1 MKTNCPQC
9 NKATESRYSEKEELH
24 YFYCTDC
31 KIGGKGKTTLGLQ
44 FIPQAGVYIGLI
56 KGEKSNKSAMWSKD
70 GVHIVRST
78 PNLNIAG

>member
-1 MKTNCPQC
+1 VQIRERGKNKPTKNDNMKKPIKKT
-9 NKATESRYSEKEELH
+9 K
-24 YFYCTDC
+24 D
-31 KIGGKGKTTLGLQ
+31 GKVVLGLQ

-78 PNLNIAG
+78 PGLNISL

>member
-1 MKTNCPQC
+1 MKKPIKKT
-9 NKATESRYSEKEELH
+9 K
-24 YFYCTDC
+24 D
-31 KIGGKGKTTLGLQ
+31 GKTILGLQ

-56 KGEKSNKSAMWSKD
+56 KGEKSNKSAMCSKD